1 MLTQFIAKRY
11 NLTVANTVNFRDFGH
26 MKQKVKKHRINTGNM
41 HGWDK
46 MASAIEGK
54 KKKKWRIRVSIPV
67 PLAC

>member
-46 MASAIEGK
+46 MPSAIEGK